1 MTQDQFDDLLDDATH
16 AVAKVVRDAGVKI
29 GFVDYG
35 DINHALCAMLR
46 DLVDIEEVQS

>member
-1 MTQDQFDDLLDDATH
+1 MTKDEFDELLDDATH

-35 DINHALCAMLR
+35 DINDALCAVLR
-46 DLVDIEEVQS
+46 DLVDMEEVQS